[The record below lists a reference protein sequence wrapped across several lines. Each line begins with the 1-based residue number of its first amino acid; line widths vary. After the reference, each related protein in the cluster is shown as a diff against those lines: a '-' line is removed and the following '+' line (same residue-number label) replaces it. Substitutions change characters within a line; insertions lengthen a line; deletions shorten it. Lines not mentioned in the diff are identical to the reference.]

1 MDWVFITASSSAID
15 DSQKGLPN
23 EPEEGASYFLDYEGL
38 VKAFQLANGYEEIT
52 WSDLKE
58 ARDNS
63 KLIPGR
69 QYRITDYQCTTA
81 QIGTTSAEHQ
91 FDIIVTADSKDT
103 LSEEARAALHSGDT
117 YFKDNNLNAWKI
129 WYCLDNDITR
139 FGWAD
144 TTNGK
149 GVIYRMID
157 EFNNDCPYDFKNI
170 RYVGNIIDGS
180 NSVCKKFVQDT
191 GFMSDSTLIFSNYSC
206 YTFNSN
212 VVSERNIG
220 DGTVG
225 NSQYINGSA
234 ANSTTEREV
243 SKYTGTTKTP
253 SYCNNKISA
262 SASADYCKNIT
273 SGVST
278 SAFALPCVVITESTD
293 TPVRNVN
300 IGSGNSFIFGYNCS
314 GLTTGHDCHNIYVTG
329 ENKTVAAG
337 TTDSTVDS

>member
-1 MDWVFITASSSAID
+1 MDWVFITYSSSAID
-15 DSQKGLPN
+15 NSQKGLPN

-81 QIGTTSAEHQ
+81 QIGTTSAGHQ

-170 RYVGNIIDGS
+170 LYNGNNIDGG
-180 NSVCKKFVQDT
+180 NAVCMQFVVITAFAGD
-191 GFMSDSTLIFSNYSC
+191 GSLHFSNHPC
-206 YTFNSN
+206 YTFTSLSSISTISDGTIGNTQYIKKN
-212 VVSERNIG
+212 VESSISERVTN
-220 DGTVG
+220 
-225 NSQYINGSA
+225 YA
-234 ANSTTEREV
+234 
-243 SKYTGTTKTP
+243 GTTKTP

-262 SASADYCKNIT
+262 SASADYCKSII

-278 SAFALPCVVITESTD
+278 SDFALPCVVITENTD

-314 GLTTGHDCHNIYVTG
+314 GLTTGHSCHKIYVTG
-329 ENKTVAAG
+329 ENKSVAAG